1 MQPFNVL
8 RVGNYL
14 RIEADTPASLQLT
27 LVSRDRV
34 IRQGVSGVVNL
45 RPTFSGR
52 SATTLAH
59 KIKCGRGVRRE
70 SNVLHEDFADRDRPF
85 PVETSI
91 TRNMSSSEKS
101 FSVVICHGS
110 YHTPEPHQ
118 NFVAAL
124 RSEGI
129 EAQCPQLPSSDLRLL
144 DVGDISNPD
153 YDRDP
158 PPNGYPQP
166 ADDAKVVGEI
176 LNRLIL
182 EHDKYVLLI
191 GHSSGAFTATMV
203 ATPEL
208 QAKSRKGKGLSGGV
222 IGVFY
227 ACGFLVPVGESVN
240 SFFQPKDGSEATIPP
255 YCRVHV
261 RISIALDNGGKS
273 PGRQI

>member
-1 MQPFNVL
+1 
-8 RVGNYL
+8 
-14 RIEADTPASLQLT
+14 
-27 LVSRDRV
+27 
-34 IRQGVSGVVNL
+34 
-45 RPTFSGR
+45 
-52 SATTLAH
+52 
-59 KIKCGRGVRRE
+59 
-70 SNVLHEDFADRDRPF
+70 
-85 PVETSI
+85 
-91 TRNMSSSEKS
+91 MSSSEKS

-110 YHTPEPHQ
+110 YHTPEPYQH
-118 NFVAAL
+118 FVVAL

-129 EAQCPQLPSSDLRLL
+129 EAHCPQLPSSDLRLL

-158 PPNGYPQP
+158 PPNGYAQP
-166 ADDAKVVGEI
+166 ADDAKVVEEI

-182 EHDKYVLLI
+182 EQDKYVLLV

-208 QAKSRKGKGLSGGV
+208 LAKTRKAKGLSGGM

-227 ACGFLVPVGESVN
+227 ACGFLVPVGESVH

-261 RISIALDNGGKS
+261 RISKALDSSRKS
-273 PGRQI
+273 PGMQT